1 MIKKLLSVLIAFA
14 LLAPS
19 LPANASGASV
29 SPSSGL
35 DAFGKVTSANFFNS
49 DTVVINIQD
58 LHNHKEVQENTYKLL
73 NYISNKYKD
82 VDVYIEGANR
92 NVNMPEFY
100 KNIDKNSADTVMNA
114 LYGQNIISGAEYF
127 GYSNNR
133 ILKPLED
140 DTVYAASIKNF
151 AFLIENQ
158 QKIKDLLEVKEKNIK
173 ILADKYLNTNQRRV
187 LRSYGKYLGKKI
199 DAAKFYDRLD
209 VEISKAGINKEKYIN
224 FNLYS
229 DLLRRNKK
237 SDKAKAQ
244 YQLQELLAV
253 LKSKVSYSEY
263 SDLLKDSGNL
273 ADIGMVF
280 SYITAKVP
288 VSQRYSKYPDLFNLI
303 DLFERTSLIS
313 PVELVYEEGQIINDL
328 LLSYCKYAV
337 QKDAVFLNNFI
348 SIYENLLLGN
358 ISLSEYKTYRE
369 NITLFYKLYGK
380 YFSKDDFTGL
390 MPYADAAI
398 SFNELNLKRNDIF
411 GKNLLSSGDSGN
423 VSNAKPFLGRYE
435 NTDKILKNLPNA
447 KKIKVVVAGGFHTSG
462 INKILY
468 DNKVSYISIIPKI
481 TSRNDGYK
489 NRYFSDIAAQ
499 AAADKNA
506 IAAMPMAEKYPAPF
520 AKDLAEII
528 YSLRQSGKNWQ
539 EISSIFNQLIKERGF
554 EQSVRFSYDAGRE
567 KASFE
572 IKKTDGKL
580 RTIKYK
586 KGNIEVDG
594 QKIQSATALGTNLK
608 MLIVQALKTSEIRK
622 YPQFRENDYL
632 ARALFLLDTQGV
644 LLPSI
649 REAVLGYLFFFETD
663 NSEFEYESVVKDA
676 LIKKGINDFNIVIGK
691 YPYLIG
697 KKDDTFGHS
706 TEYGCLAYVD
716 YDKKT
721 FFIHSDL
728 IEYLKNDVKA
738 MSKKEAEKRIKDF
751 FQSLVIHEMLE
762 KSALSGKFAKFND
775 YLLKKQLPY
784 STSSFHRFLNSRH
797 AEGVISSDEIKNQKE
812 LLIDLSNVIHDVNY
826 GRSEYGDV
834 ISIVQAAAA
843 YEPSVK
849 SDWLAIRSGN
859 MQKINQY
866 SGTLADSI
874 FEQIENQPD
883 FRGEYVIAYRKSS
896 TQKYMQEIVKSIEY
910 ELRAKKKSI
919 KIKIVEVEEISSD
932 DKSKTGRFSVENEAD
947 IKDKKIFFVDDIIS
961 KKSNT
966 FNGIYEYFKNN
977 ESVVQSCVFFDLSQE
992 DLSNTLSDQVYADIL
1007 NDPHEFITH
1016 LNNFDPQITKYPLY
1030 WIVRML
1036 NDADVSS
1043 KQFNKFINSLNKNTK
1058 RKILA
1063 ACSELLNAE
1072 NKIKGVSS
1080 GDLVFLMA
1088 CLFAGKKL
1096 ELNEAGD
1103 VLTSSLTDP
1112 ANADIAAAIGINKA
1126 GSKAVEIDYYDWQ
1139 DKIALA
1145 IPYEKIKGYTM
1156 LNVLHL
1162 GYMTDI
1168 QRDLVAFYGQKYKI
1182 VFEDEKRK
1190 LKNKRI
1196 TPYIGSGTK
1205 EEINNLQ
1212 KQLAALKNEFKNKN
1226 ITSVAYAGRV
1236 KVVMDKAV
1244 DVSVKIAND
1253 NYNIQIDRSLF
1264 DIIVGGSLGKGNMMF
1279 DSDIYYDIVTPNE
1292 DMSILIDEK
1301 FAPIYSFVLS
1311 TVGLET
1317 YAVTKYSSSYENKQN
1332 MSTIPDER
1340 GIAVFLDYE
1349 PLYDTSAPL
1358 GTAAAGEQR
1367 NIKLINK
1374 YLKSLL
1380 RQALENKEQTLNLI
1394 RSMTKNYYAVSVNGF
1409 GWIGNSF
1416 VQSHDSASAKS
1427 FNTRY
1432 TILALESKLKEI
1444 IFEYLSSLEGN
1455 QAYSINLPKGVE
1467 KQIEFIRANVKSI
1480 PSETIDDLY
1489 SAWRSLSLVRFE
1501 KPKDTW
1507 TDFYDD
1513 LDKYG
1518 LKNETQ
1524 ARKIINDFINI
1535 DISQASAADGHKHSF
1550 DSSDFLQITEAF
1562 IYANPGD
1569 GAAFKAAYRKYR
1581 HVENLLVNIR
1591 ETEDN
1596 TEVANMAKAIVL
1608 LSGLDE
1614 TTLNNFYDFPKISGN
1629 GNIEKI
1635 REYVAV
1641 VKKSIEVIR
1650 EIEKLPKYSKLDG
1663 IRTLQN
1669 YWDNI
1674 VKMSDNPQT
1683 LLALF
1688 AYMIEKTKK
1697 NEDNIKTDDDKIRAE
1712 WLETMYNIYL
1722 PSIYRILGS
1731 GAYEYARNN
1740 IFISNNP
1747 LEYLNILRLI
1757 KKIYGADVMQLTEFK
1772 DDEIV
1777 GDLKKFLAAR
1787 GFNLKHIIIKS
1798 RVKTPY
1804 SVFEKMTSGRRYE
1817 TSKDLFGKYFDV
1829 DDPDMKKEFL
1839 QQVRDLLG
1847 LHIIVNG
1854 SDINTEA
1861 LAGAVEE
1868 FVKQKTSKKIT
1879 ESENTR
1885 ELERIKYNFD
1895 IAYAKGKTSV
1905 PIESCIYSMKAYQD
1919 ETFGRY
1925 DPEKSDVKEPH
1936 FIYKLGKTKKE
1947 IYYGGVFVKKIK
1959 DKEFLITTDDENISD
1974 DFCGNFSNIKS
1985 KIEFNKNITCFVE
1998 YLNQVYVV
2006 DVPAGATMMDVLF
2019 QPYFAGEGNKVLVV
2033 YNSDGYLL
2041 NKSISVVA
2049 NGYYKISDGEDGQEY
2064 EDYET
2069 MEPKTLRAR
2078 LYAEING
2085 RTERFTAESDKIKI
2099 VKDTQSVIDKLN
2111 SEGLDFPLFLDVL
2124 SDTQLFDG
2132 ILKKPYEYNKII
2144 IRSQFLTVEKI
2155 LKSLGKIENL
2165 SPEELLLIS
2174 KIRTIAEKLKANKE
2188 FLSGDD
2194 KQLFDETVGMLKGKM
2209 NKDDSKNTGLNL
2221 QYLSV
2226 LYFLESRHSQMA
2238 GLAEESAIIRKGYL
2252 DIGSVT
2258 VSDFFINSV
2267 KIAAHSN
2274 FLNLSEFWQSLI
2286 LGIIDKHVV
2295 IEHPDGREAELANYY
2310 DPEYKN
2316 KIMPLIS
2323 LGKNLKEL
2331 LRYISGASA
2340 ADEYA
2345 GFATE
2350 ILLSLYN
2357 SGAYD
2362 FGVLLSQETPYLLE
2376 KEASDIKEMIQSGFG
2391 VSKVEIKVSPSK
2403 DLFINQNAYSFA
2415 TADVKEDSAVLYIS
2429 EMFLKK
2435 LETLQD
2441 EERTRI
2447 LTMLCAHEIDEYNFL
2462 VSNSGASYEQF
2473 HARADQQELIEF
2485 AQKIAAE
2492 ISESEMKNNL
2502 DDVAGFNAEILSGQT
2517 KEQTSDILADFSK
2530 YFVSLIS
2537 EIKTQ
2542 DGAGINSIPSEI
2554 LKSVLFVIENSS
2566 DSKDSLRQ
2574 QMGQYFRDNSV
2585 FASRD
2590 KVLAEIAKSGVSPAK
2605 YKLVEQYINFIY
2617 KPVIMLEPA
2626 TEFKQNITVNLEKDI
2641 EKTRKMLAA
2650 A

>member
-1 MIKKLLSVLIAFA
+1 MIKKFLSVLIAFA

-19 LPANASGASV
+19 LPADASGASV

-73 NYISNKYKD
+73 NYIANKYED

-127 GYSNNR
+127 GYGNNK

-140 DTVYAASIKNF
+140 GAVYAASIKNF

-158 QKIKDLLEVKEKNIK
+158 KKIKDLLEVKEKNIK
-173 ILADKYLNTNQRRV
+173 ILADKYLNANQRRI
-187 LRSYGKYLGKKI
+187 LRSYGKYRSKKI

-209 VEISKAGINKEKYIN
+209 VEIGKAGLNKEKYIN

-229 DLLRRNKK
+229 DILRRNKK
-237 SDKAKAQ
+237 ADKVKAQ
-244 YQLQELLAV
+244 YQLQQLLAV

-288 VSQRYSKYPDLFNLI
+288 FSQRYSKYPDLFNLI

-328 LLSYCKYAV
+328 LLSYCEYAV
-337 QKDAVFLNNFI
+337 QKDAVFLNNFV

-358 ISLSEYKTYRE
+358 ISLSEYKTYKE
-369 NITLFYKLYGK
+369 NITLFHKLYSK
-380 YFSKDDFTGL
+380 YFLKDDFTAL

-398 SFNELNLKRNDIF
+398 AFNELNLKRNDIF
-411 GKNLLSSGDSGN
+411 GKNILSSSDAGSAVN
-423 VSNAKPFLGRYE
+423 RQPLLGRYE

-447 KKIKVVVAGGFHTSG
+447 KKIKIVVAGGFHTSG

-468 DNKVSYISIIPKI
+468 DNKISYISIIPKI
-481 TSRNDGYK
+481 TSGNDGYQK
-489 NRYFSDIAAQ
+489 RYFSDIAAQ

-506 IAAMPMAEKYPAPF
+506 IAAMPMAEKYPVPF

-554 EQSVRFSYDAGRE
+554 EQTISFSYDARRE
-567 KASFE
+567 KASFA
-572 IKKTDGKL
+572 IKKTDGKS

-594 QKIQSATALGTNLK
+594 QNIQSATALGTNLK

-663 NSEFEYESVVKDA
+663 NSEFEYESAVKDA
-676 LIKKGINDFNIVIGK
+676 LSKKGINYFDIVIGK

-728 IEYLKNDVKA
+728 IEYLKNDVRGQTQRD
-738 MSKKEAEKRIKDF
+738 SEKRIKDF
-751 FQSLVIHEMLE
+751 FQSLVIHEILE

-784 STSSFHRFLNSRH
+784 ATSSFHRFLNSRY
-797 AEGVISSDEIKNQKE
+797 AEGVISSDEIKHQKE
-812 LLIDLSNVIHDVNY
+812 LLIDLANVIHDVNY

-834 ISIVQAAAA
+834 ISIVQASSA
-843 YEPSVK
+843 YDPSVK

-866 SGTLADSI
+866 AGTLADSI

-883 FRGEYVIAYRKSS
+883 YHGEYVIAYRKSS
-896 TQKYMQEIVKSIEY
+896 TQKYMQEIVKSIEHG
-910 ELRAKKKSI
+910 LRAKKSSI
-919 KIKIVEVEEISSD
+919 RIKVVEVEEISDD
-932 DKSKTGRFSVENEAD
+932 DKSKTGRFKVENESD

-961 KKSNT
+961 KKSDT
-966 FNGIYEYFKNN
+966 FNGIYAYFKNN
-977 ESVVQSCVFFDLSQE
+977 ESIVQSCVFFDLSQE
-992 DLSNTLSDQVYADIL
+992 NLSNTLSDQVYVDIL
-1007 NDPHEFITH
+1007 NDPYEFITY
-1016 LNNFDPQITKYPLY
+1016 LNNFDPHITKYPLY

-1036 NDADVSS
+1036 NDGEVSS
-1043 KQFNKFINSLNKNTK
+1043 KQFNKFINSLNRNAK

-1063 ACSELLNAE
+1063 ACAELLNAQ
-1072 NKIKGVSS
+1072 NKIKGVNS
-1080 GDLVFLMA
+1080 GDLVLLMA

-1112 ANADIAAAIGINKA
+1112 ANADIGAIIGVNKA
-1126 GSKAVEIDYYDWQ
+1126 GDKAVEIDYYDWQ

-1145 IPYEKIKGYTM
+1145 IPYEKLKGYTM

-1162 GYMTDI
+1162 GYMTDT
-1168 QRDLVAFYGQKYKI
+1168 QRDLVSLYGKKYKT

-1196 TPYIGSGTK
+1196 TPYIGSGSK
-1205 EEINNLQ
+1205 EEIKNLQ
-1212 KQLAALKNEFKNKN
+1212 KQLSDFKNEFRNKS
-1226 ITSVAYAGRV
+1226 ITSIEYAKKV
-1236 KVVMDKAV
+1236 KAVMDKAV
-1244 DVSVKIAND
+1244 DIAVRIAND
-1253 NYNIQIDRSLF
+1253 NYNIQMDRSLF
-1264 DIIVGGSLGKGNMMF
+1264 DIIVGGSLGKGNMMY

-1311 TVGLET
+1311 TIGLET

-1340 GIAVFLDYE
+1340 GIAVFLDYD
-1349 PLYDTSAPL
+1349 PIYDTPASSSAS
-1358 GTAAAGEQR
+1358 GENR

-1380 RQALENKEQTLNLI
+1380 RQALENKEQTLKLI

-1416 VQSHDSASAKS
+1416 VQSHDSKSGKS

-1444 IFEYLSSLEGN
+1444 IFEYLSGLPGDE
-1455 QAYSINLPKGVE
+1455 AYAINLPKGVE

-1480 PSETIDDLY
+1480 PSETLDNIY
-1489 SAWRSLSLVRFE
+1489 NAWRSLSFVRFE

-1507 TDFYDD
+1507 TDFYDN

-1518 LKNETQ
+1518 LKNETE
-1524 ARKIINDFINI
+1524 ARKMINDFINM
-1535 DISQASAADGHKHSF
+1535 DISQTAADEHKHGF

-1591 ETEDN
+1591 DTEDN
-1596 TEVANMAKAIVL
+1596 TEVANIAKAIVL
-1608 LSGLDE
+1608 LSGLDDE
-1614 TTLNNFYDFPKISGN
+1614 TLNNFYDFPKISGN

-1635 REYVAV
+1635 KEYVNV
-1641 VKKSIEVIR
+1641 VKKSIEVIKK
-1650 EIEKLPKYSKLDG
+1650 IEKLPEYSKLDG

-1697 NEDNIKTDDDKIRAE
+1697 NDDKTKTEDDKLRAE

-1747 LEYLNILRLI
+1747 LEYLNILKLI
-1757 KKIYGADVMQLTEFK
+1757 KKIYGADIMQLTEFK
-1772 DDEIV
+1772 DNEIV
-1777 GDLKKFLAAR
+1777 GDLKKFLAYR

-1829 DDPDMKKEFL
+1829 EDPDMKKEFL

-1854 SDINTEA
+1854 SDVNTQD

-1947 IYYGGVFVKKIK
+1947 MYYGGVFVKKIK

-1974 DFCGNFSNIKS
+1974 DFCGNFNNIKS

-2019 QPYFAGEGNKVLVV
+2019 QPYFAGEGDKVLVV

-2041 NKSISVVA
+2041 NKNISVVA
-2049 NGYYKISDGEDGQEY
+2049 NGYYKISDGEGGQEY
-2064 EDYET
+2064 EDYES
-2069 MEPKTLRAR
+2069 MDPKTLRAR
-2078 LYAEING
+2078 LYAKIKS
-2085 RTERFTAESDKIKI
+2085 RTQQFAAEADKIKS
-2099 VKDTQSVIDKLN
+2099 VKTMQSVIDKLN
-2111 SEGLDFPLFLDVL
+2111 SEGLDFPLFLDIL

-2132 ILKKPYEYNKII
+2132 ILKKSYEYNKII
-2144 IRSQFLTVEKI
+2144 MRAQFLTVEKI
-2155 LKSLGKIENL
+2155 LKALGKVEKL
-2165 SPEELLLIS
+2165 SPEESLMLS
-2174 KIRTIAEKLKANKE
+2174 KLRVMAEKLRANKE
-2188 FLSGDD
+2188 FLSADD
-2194 KQLFDETVGMLKGKM
+2194 KETLDETVGLLKEKM

-2221 QYLSV
+2221 KYLSV
-2226 LYFLESRHSQMA
+2226 LYFLEGRQEQMT

-2286 LGIIDKHVV
+2286 LGIIDKHAV

-2323 LGKNLKEL
+2323 LGKNIKAL
-2331 LRYISGASA
+2331 LQYVTGASA

-2362 FGVLLSQETPYLLE
+2362 FGVLLSRETPYLLE
-2376 KEASDIKEMIQSGFG
+2376 SEASDIKEMIQNGLG

-2403 DLFINQNAYSFA
+2403 DLFVNQNTYSFA
-2415 TADVKEDSAVLYIS
+2415 TVDVKEDSAVLYIS

-2441 EERTRI
+2441 EERAKI

-2462 VSNSGASYEQF
+2462 MSNSGASYEQF

-2492 ISESEMKNNL
+2492 ISISEMKNNL

-2517 KEQTSDILADFSK
+2517 KQQTSDILADFSK
-2530 YFVSLIS
+2530 YFASLVS

-2542 DGAGINSIPSEI
+2542 NGAGINSIPSDI
-2554 LKSVLFVIENSS
+2554 LKSVIFVIENSA
-2566 DSKDSLRQ
+2566 DSRDGLRQ
-2574 QMGQYFRDNSV
+2574 QMGQYFRADPV
-2585 FASRD
+2585 FASGD
-2590 KVLAEIAKSGVSPAK
+2590 KVLAEIAKSDISPAK
-2605 YKLVEQYINFIY
+2605 YKLIEKYINFIY
-2617 KPVIMLEPA
+2617 ESDNMPQPGD
-2626 TEFKQNITVNLEKDI
+2626 EFRQNVSLNLEKEL
-2641 EKTRKMLAA
+2641 EKTRKILAA